1 MKRKLYLHMGVHRTG
16 TSAIQKTMA
25 AQFGPLLGQG
35 VFHAYAVPRH
45 DALFRRIFEGRCSA
59 AEVAQDIIARA
70 DSKPVPIDRITLSD
84 EDIICQRDLTAL
96 AAFADYFDLHPVLYI
111 RRQDLW
117 LESWYRQNIKWQ
129 WDRGLAQLDFE
140 SFLAKRYRFF
150 WIDYEKTYARI
161 AQIADPAKIGLVVMG
176 ADGQSMDSVAR
187 FFHLIGATLPITAR
201 HVLQENASLSPQMT
215 EFLRHFPLRDI
226 PPPER
231 RLIEAACAV
240 ADQTL
245 THHPAALLDPVQRE
259 EILAGYAGGNQR
271 LAQRVFGRD
280 ALFSPMLPPPGQA
293 PRHLPKDR
301 NVALETLVWPVLRAL
316 AQMRHD
322 ASQSE
327 AAS

>member
-16 TSAIQKTMA
+16 TSAIQNAMA
-25 AQFGPLLGQG
+25 AQFGALLGQG

-45 DALFRRIFEGRCSA
+45 DALFRSIFEGRRSA
-59 AEVAQDIIARA
+59 TEVAQDITARA
-70 DSKPVPIDRITLSD
+70 DAKPVPIDRVTLSD

-96 AAFADYFDLHPVLYI
+96 TPFADHFDVHPVLFL

-161 AQIADPAKIGLVVMG
+161 AQIADPANIRLVVIG
-176 ADGQSMDSVAR
+176 SDGDATDSVAR
-187 FFHLIGATLPITAR
+187 FFHLIGATLPVEVR
-201 HVLQENASLSPQMT
+201 HSPRENASLSPQMT
-215 EFLRHFPLRDI
+215 EFMRRFPLRDI

-231 RLIEAACAV
+231 RLIEAACAA

-245 THHPAALLDPVQRE
+245 TMEPAFLLDPVQRA

-280 ALFSPMLPPPGQA
+280 ALFSPMLPPQGQGA
-293 PRHLPKDR
+293 RHLPKDR
-301 NVALETLVWPVLRAL
+301 NAALETLVWPVLRAL
-316 AQMRHD
+316 ARLHHE

-327 AAS
+327 VAS